1 MLSTFI
7 ETREFTRNFESLG
20 YNDDDLRRLQL
31 TLLANPNIGDVMK
44 GCGGLR
50 KMRFSRDNRGRSGG
64 VRVCYFNMPSYELI
78 FLVVVFAKNDQE
90 NLTHEQRNNIY
101 KAVNAI
107 KREVVESEGFRK

>member
-31 TLLANPNIGDVMK
+31 TLLANPNTGDVMK

-50 KMRFSRDNRGRSGG
+50 KMRFSRDNRGKSGG
-64 VRVCYFNMPSYELI
+64 VRVCYLNMPSCELI
-78 FLVVVFAKNDQE
+78 YLITVFAKNNQE

-101 KAVNAI
+101 KAVNALKQEA
-107 KREVVESEGFRK
+107 KRNEGLKQ